1 MVKQNDF
8 ELTSLEDLLL
18 HQIGGLYDAECRWLD
33 CLKSITPHANN
44 DCLRAALAEQ
54 AAETSQ
60 QINRLENA
68 FALAGLNPRRWTCQA
83 MRGLVQECQQ
93 LVDAEGNSAV
103 KEAAVLAAVQKVKHY
118 EIAAYGASRNFA
130 LRCEQPGIADL
141 LQQSLDEE
149 GDADQHLTELAENI
163 INAKAAD
170 SETR

>member
-1 MVKQNDF
+1 MVKQDDV
-8 ELTSLEDLLL
+8 ELISLEDLLL
-18 HQIGGLYDAECRWLD
+18 HQIGGLYDAELRWLD
-33 CLKSITPHANN
+33 CLKSITAHVKN

-68 FALAGLNPRRWTCQA
+68 FALAGLNPRRLTCEA
-83 MRGLVQECQQ
+83 MQGLVRECYQ
-93 LVDAEGNSAV
+93 LVDAAGDSAV
-103 KEAAVLAAVQKVKHY
+103 KEAAVVAAVQKAKHY

-149 GDADQHLTELAENI
+149 GDADHHLTELAETI

-170 SETR
+170 PGSL